1 MLGKLWRGEYGL
13 YLTFWLFGV
22 LGFIVLNAIAIVY
35 GLASE
40 SETFTEVPS
49 IGLFLAYV
57 QLFVVALAYQVILTV
72 AVVRSIKSYAG
83 NVLWSVLAVLYVVG
97 SWFVLLID
105 LVFVLAS
112 MDTPAH

>member
-22 LGFIVLNAIAIVY
+22 LGFVVLNGVAIVY
-35 GLASE
+35 GLGAE
-40 SETFTEVPS
+40 SELFAEVPS
-49 IGLFLAYV
+49 VGLFLAYV
-57 QLFVVALAYQVILTV
+57 ELLVVMVAYQVILTV
-72 AVVRSIKSYAG
+72 AVVRSIKSYEG

-105 LVFVLAS
+105 LMFALAA